1 MRRAQISLDFE
12 SLRQNFHFLKQGV
25 GSAKV
30 MAVVKANGYGH
41 GAIDV
46 ARALPD
52 ADAFAVAFVQEAVE
66 LRQAGIEKP
75 ILVLQGALNRGEF
88 KTAETLSLWL
98 VMASE
103 LAAIDYLDSG
113 VEVPVWLKVDTGMGR
128 LGIST
133 NRVSYWVDKLGSR
146 CINLM
151 SHFSDA
157 DLPSSEKNRVQIDR
171 FNELLDKHCLSGSM
185 ANSAAAL
192 SQPDAHFDWVRPG
205 ISLYG
210 GNPFRVA
217 EEKPSEL
224 RPVMTVSAPLVAVNT
239 RPAGSSVGYSGIST
253 LPNQTTVGVVSIGYA
268 DGYPRLVQPGAPVY
282 VHGQKCP
289 TLGRVSMDMI
299 CVDLNGVPGA
309 KEGDSVELWGNNI
322 CVDEVAAAAGAIS
335 YELMCQAGSALLA
348 RGGRD

>member
-1 MRRAQISLDFE
+1 
-12 SLRQNFHFLKQGV
+12 
-25 GSAKV
+25 

-98 VMASE
+98 VLASE

-113 VEVPVWLKVDTGMGR
+113 VELPVWLKVDTGMGR

-133 NRVSYWVDKLGSR
+133 DRVSYWVDRLGSR
-146 CINLM
+146 CVGLM

-157 DLPSSEKNRVQIDR
+157 DSPSSEKNRLQIDR
-171 FNELLDKHCLSGSM
+171 FNELMDKHPLPGSM
-185 ANSAAAL
+185 ANSAATL
-192 SQPDAHFDWVRPG
+192 SQPDAHFDWIRPG

-210 GNPFRVA
+210 GNPFRAA
-217 EEKPSEL
+217 EEKPPEL
-224 RPVMTVSAPLVAVNT
+224 LPVMTVSAP
-239 RPAGSSVGYSGIST
+239 YS
-253 LPNQTTVGVVSIGYA
+253 
-268 DGYPRLVQPGAPVY
+268 
-282 VHGQKCP
+282 
-289 TLGRVSMDMI
+289 
-299 CVDLNGVPGA
+299 
-309 KEGDSVELWGNNI
+309 
-322 CVDEVAAAAGAIS
+322 
-335 YELMCQAGSALLA
+335 
-348 RGGRD
+348 RG